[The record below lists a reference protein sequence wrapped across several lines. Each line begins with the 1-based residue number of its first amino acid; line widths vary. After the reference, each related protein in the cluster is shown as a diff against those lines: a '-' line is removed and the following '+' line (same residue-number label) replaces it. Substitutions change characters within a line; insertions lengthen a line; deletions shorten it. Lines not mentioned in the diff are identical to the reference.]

1 MLNTDQ
7 LLKQDIVYDTLG
19 KAPKLKLIDLGT
31 KKDFIV
37 ANLKKATQFL
47 KKHISVGQY
56 YLCNIALDTNGEFD
70 IYLSD
75 DTRGYITMG
84 NKSPICC
91 IEYLPFSYAE
101 NKDSACVVAIK
112 ILDYFYKKYQG
123 EYKIFI
129 KMNSSQINYRLKIN
143 YNRIIFTPKAYID
156 WVLGQYGL
164 LKNQIAPDNYI
175 DIKTVSS
182 NYLKYETDY
191 FIKNILA
198 NPYLTKIINDKQMI
212 QLILT
217 VLQDKATLNKDTRL
231 LLNMIKPN
239 IKQCSHQTISEYKKC
254 IAKY

>member
-1 MLNTDQ
+1 
-7 LLKQDIVYDTLG
+7 
-19 KAPKLKLIDLGT
+19 
-31 KKDFIV
+31 
-37 ANLKKATQFL
+37 
-47 KKHISVGQY
+47 
-56 YLCNIALDTNGEFD
+56 
-70 IYLSD
+70 
-75 DTRGYITMG
+75 MG

-101 NKDSACVVAIK
+101 NKDCARIAAIK

-123 EYKIFI
+123 ECKIFI

-143 YNRIIFTPKAYID
+143 YNRIMFTPKAYID

-164 LKNQIAPDNYI
+164 PQNQISPNNYI

-212 QLILT
+212 KLILT
-217 VLQDKATLNKDTRL
+217 VLQNKTIINKDTRL

-239 IKQCSHQTISEYKKC
+239 IKQCSQQTISEYRKC
-254 IAKY
+254 IAKC